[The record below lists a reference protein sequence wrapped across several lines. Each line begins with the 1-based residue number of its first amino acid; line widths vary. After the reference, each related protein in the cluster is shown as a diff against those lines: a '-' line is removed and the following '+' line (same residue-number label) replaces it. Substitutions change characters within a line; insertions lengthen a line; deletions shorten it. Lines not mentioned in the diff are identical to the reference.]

1 MILIHTLDVEWNENF
16 YYIDLGDI
24 ALEYSIPIG
33 YYVELILL
41 NFIVDGRKYTI
52 YPNEIKLDLEGPDD
66 LKRKIQDEIEI
77 LKKISAMYEAVSL
90 LSEVELDEC
99 SSDISEGLKRLETR
113 DFEGAIKFFRK
124 AIEGLKIHLKEVE
137 SIDGLKSRADE
148 LKDCISKLYGL
159 LSNFGEH
166 YRTLG
171 GMEEAVLAKDIV
183 IAFSTYIANKIKTRR
198 VQYKGKEPE

>member
-1 MILIHTLDVEWNENF
+1 
-16 YYIDLGDI
+16 
-24 ALEYSIPIG
+24 YSIPIG